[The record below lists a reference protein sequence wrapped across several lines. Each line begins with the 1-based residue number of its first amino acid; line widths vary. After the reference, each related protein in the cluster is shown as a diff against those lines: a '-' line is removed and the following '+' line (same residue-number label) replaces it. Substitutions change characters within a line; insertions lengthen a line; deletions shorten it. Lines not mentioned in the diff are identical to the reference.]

1 MRNRPEPG
9 TIGGMEP
16 GRFDDVEIRF
26 VEEPEPPRRP
36 PSLRRRMT
44 VAMTAT
50 IVGAG
55 VLAGGASALTG
66 SEQSARGAA
75 SEGKAQ
81 SVQRNA
87 HGVPFMRNGHLCH
100 RGEQRR
106 SSSLSQSDL

>member
-1 MRNRPEPG
+1 MQNRPEAG
-9 TIGGMEP
+9 TIGVMEP

-55 VLAGGASALTG
+55 VLAAGASALTG
-66 SEQSARGAA
+66 SEQAAKGAA
-75 SEGKAQ
+75 SEGKMQ
-81 SVQRNA
+81 SVQRNEN
-87 HGVPFMRNGHLCH
+87 GVPFKRNGHLCH
-100 RGEQRR
+100 RGENRR
-106 SSSLSQSDL
+106 STGLTPSDL